1 MTENPTTMDDLATYL
16 DVFGSDCVR
25 PADGA
30 TFRGVLDMD
39 EVEFDAGADG
49 IDGDSM
55 ELFFQ
60 VGTVTLKRGDVLTID
75 GETWRVRG
83 NAKRVDDGK
92 FAVVGVI
99 Q

>member
-1 MTENPTTMDDLATYL
+1 MEDLDIYL
-16 DVFGSDCVR
+16 QAFGTQCTR

-30 TFRGVLDMD
+30 SFVGVMDMA
-39 EVEFDAGADG
+39 EVELDAGPDG
-49 IDGDSM
+49 IDGDAM
-55 ELFFQ
+55 ELCYR
-60 VGTVTLKRGDVLTID
+60 VGTVTLKRGDVLSID

-83 NAKRVDDGK
+83 NPKRIDDGK